1 MKWSLQFVTNKNNSF
16 FEVWSFS
23 VIVSF
28 YYMQYAN
35 KVAILKQ
42 NTSLLRMRKEHCWQ
56 MNYLP
61 PWHMWS
67 TQGFL
72 LLSFLWTWFNQTS
85 FAGHFRMINEIL
97 KIDLTIYPG
106 QTLYLLSQ
114 SLAILRQ
121 EPKGLLCVNNTYQE
135 HLYQ

>member
-1 MKWSLQFVTNKNNSF
+1 MKWSLQFVTNENNSF

-23 VIVSF
+23 VIISF

-42 NTSLLRMRKEHCWQ
+42 NTSLLRMRNEHCWQ